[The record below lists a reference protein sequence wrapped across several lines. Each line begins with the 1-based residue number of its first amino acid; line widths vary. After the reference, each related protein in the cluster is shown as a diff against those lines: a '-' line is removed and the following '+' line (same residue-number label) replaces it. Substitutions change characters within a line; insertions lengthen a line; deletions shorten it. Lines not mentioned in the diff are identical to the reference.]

1 MWLIILFGWGCKP
14 SDNVIPLNLK
24 ASFSP
29 IQIDKFIIYSYEEFN
44 HNAFDSK
51 TDTINYW
58 IRETIETSFLDQ
70 ENDSAHRLRIDHS
83 NDEGLNWEFQYYAV
97 LKEDDYGIERSD
109 FDIKRVKLSFPIH
122 DNKRWDVNMFN
133 NQDIQYGYYKN
144 TDAPYQIEDS
154 VFNETVIIKLAD
166 QEDIIFTLFEEEVY
180 ARGLGLMKRKFID
193 IETQPG
199 KYKDGI
205 EYTKTFIQ
213 SNW

>member
-1 MWLIILFGWGCKP
+1 MFGWGCKP
-14 SDNVIPLNLK
+14 SDNVIPLNFK
-24 ASFSP
+24 NSFFP
-29 IQIDKFIIYSYEEFN
+29 IQIDKFIIYSYEELN

-58 IRETIETSFLDQ
+58 IKETIDTSFLDQ
-70 ENDSAHRLRIDHS
+70 ENDSTYRLRIDHS
-83 NDEGLNWEFQYYAV
+83 IDEGLNWEFQYYAV

-109 FDIKRVKLSFPIH
+109 YDIKRVKLTYPVH
-122 DNKRWDVNMFN
+122 DNKRWDINMFN

-144 TDAPYQIEDS
+144 TDTPYQIEDS
-154 VFNETVIIKLAD
+154 LFNETVIVKLAN
-166 QEDIIFTLFEEEVY
+166 QEDIIFTQFEEEVY
-180 ARGLGLMKRKFID
+180 ARGLGLIKRKFID

-205 EYTKTFIQ
+205 EYTKTFLQ

>member
-1 MWLIILFGWGCKP
+1 LFGWGCKP

-29 IQIDKFIIYSYEEFN
+29 IQIGKFIIYSYEELN
-44 HNAFDSK
+44 HNSFDSK

-58 IRETIETSFLDQ
+58 IKETIETSFLDQ
-70 ENDSAHRLRIDHS
+70 ENDSAYRLRIDHS
-83 NDEGLNWEFQYYAV
+83 SDEGLNWGFQYYAV

-109 FDIKRVKLSFPIH
+109 FDIKRVKLSYPVH
-122 DNKRWDVNMFN
+122 DNKRWDINMFN

-144 TDAPYQIEDS
+144 TDTPHQIEDS
-154 VFNETVIIKLAD
+154 LFNETVIVKLAD
-166 QEDIIFTLFEEEVY
+166 QEDIIFTHFEEEVY
-180 ARGLGLMKRKFID
+180 ARGLGLIKRKFID

-199 KYKDGI
+199 KYKNGI

>member
-1 MWLIILFGWGCKP
+1 MFGWGCKP

-24 ASFSP
+24 NSFFP
-29 IQIDKFIIYSYEEFN
+29 IQIDKFIIYSYEELN

-58 IRETIETSFLDQ
+58 IKETIDTSFLDQ
-70 ENDSAHRLRIDHS
+70 ENDSTYRLRIDHS
-83 NDEGLNWEFQYYAV
+83 IDEGLNWEFQYYAV

-109 FDIKRVKLSFPIH
+109 YDIKRVKLTYPVH
-122 DNKRWDVNMFN
+122 DNKRWDINMFN

-144 TDAPYQIEDS
+144 TDTPYQIEDS
-154 VFNETVIIKLAD
+154 LFNETVIVKLAN
-166 QEDIIFTLFEEEVY
+166 QEDIIFTQFEEEVY
-180 ARGLGLMKRKFID
+180 ARGLGLIKRKFID

-205 EYTKTFIQ
+205 EYTKTFLQ

>member
-1 MWLIILFGWGCKP
+1 MFGWGCKP

-29 IQIDKFIIYSYEEFN
+29 IQIGKFIIYSYEELN
-44 HNAFDSK
+44 QNSFDSK

-58 IRETIETSFLDQ
+58 IKETIETSFLDQ
-70 ENDSAHRLRIDHS
+70 E
-83 NDEGLNWEFQYYAV
+83 
-97 LKEDDYGIERSD
+97 
-109 FDIKRVKLSFPIH
+109 
-122 DNKRWDVNMFN
+122 
-133 NQDIQYGYYKN
+133 
-144 TDAPYQIEDS
+144 
-154 VFNETVIIKLAD
+154 
-166 QEDIIFTLFEEEVY
+166 DIIFTHFEEEVY
-180 ARGLGLMKRKFID
+180 ARGLGLIKRKFID